1 MLDCRGTL
9 LDGLQNAYGRGLVP
23 LRIIILHERTCC
35 SIDRGV
41 KKVLL
46 GVCDVE
52 VELYNVEQ
60 LEKKRRGVCNLRETQ
75 CG

>member
-9 LDGLQNAYGRGLVP
+9 LDGFQNAYGRGLVP
-23 LRIIILHERTCC
+23 LHIIIQEEFERTCC

-52 VELYNVEQ
+52 VEP
-60 LEKKRRGVCNLRETQ
+60 
-75 CG
+75 